1 MKLDLF
7 LSFRPHFLELL
18 LAVQCPL
25 SRTNNVDFVANF
37 TNQLCFHICFF
48 FFLNLKTYL
57 TDSCPVT

>member
-25 SRTNNVDFVANF
+25 SRTNDVNFVANF
-37 TNQLCFHICFF
+37 TNQFCFHICFF
-48 FFLNLKTYL
+48 FNLKTYL
-57 TDSCPVT
+57 IDSCSVT